1 MLAPSHHYLP
11 NLYAISSIVYRS
23 YFVSSKRCEVDR
35 YAWNASLQVVASQ
48 SAKLKFI
55 PDKEY
60 NVHLAFNAAQKEL
73 DHYNDIPDL
82 ILSVISNETTGGCYG
97 NVIATLEL
105 NNVTPAKRL
114 WQESRWVMPERK
126 QKPGTDLSYPKQSLT
141 EKVSGVAE
149 NVIKLLVDDWT
160 EAQYDMVAP

>member
-1 MLAPSHHYLP
+1 MHSQIKVLLACSTLLLSTNSMLARSHHYLP

-23 YFVSSKRCEVDR
+23 YFVLSKRCEVDR
-35 YAWNASLQVVASQ
+35 YAWNASLQVVTSQ
-48 SAKLKFI
+48 STKLKFM

-60 NVHLAFNAAQKEL
+60 NAHLAFNGTEKEREN
-73 DHYNDIPDL
+73 YNDIPDL

-105 NNVTPAKRL
+105 NNVTPTKRL

-126 QKPGTDLSYPKQSLT
+126 QIP
-141 EKVSGVAE
+141 
-149 NVIKLLVDDWT
+149 
-160 EAQYDMVAP
+160 